1 MKRLVVLIFFLLSS
15 CASVWAQS
23 SSKGELFAGYSFES
37 INTGISSTNAGTT
50 TSLDNQFKLNGFN
63 ASAASYFRKHFG
75 IAGDFSAHFDNR
87 NDTLGAI
94 ATESKI
100 SLYTFAGG
108 PQFKF
113 ESSRRLTPFVHALA
127 GISRRN
133 LTETSGGADFFTD
146 HNTSFAM
153 NLGGGVDYKLTGR
166 FSWRLFQLDYNPIFL
181 RSRTFDSTTLP
192 GETLNGFRF
201 STGIVIK

>member
-1 MKRLVVLIFFLLSS
+1 MKRFVVLVFILLSS
-15 CASVWAQS
+15 YASISAQS
-23 SSKGELFAGYSFES
+23 SSKGEFFGGYSFES

-50 TSLDNQFKLNGFN
+50 TSLDDRFKLNGFN
-63 ASAASYFRKHFG
+63 VSAASYFRKHFG

-87 NDTLGAI
+87 NDTFGAI

-100 SLYTFAGG
+100 SLYNFTGG
-108 PQFKF
+108 PQLKF
-113 ESSRRLTPFVHALA
+113 ESTSRLTPFVHALA

-133 LTETSGGADFFTD
+133 LTETSGGADFFDD

-153 NLGGGVDYKLTGR
+153 NLGGGADYRLNSR
-166 FSWRLFQLDYNPIFL
+166 FAWRLFQLDYNPIFL
-181 RSRTFDSTTLP
+181 RSRTFNSTTFP
-192 GETLNGFRF
+192 SETLNGFRF